1 MGLIS
6 RVSSR
11 TYRVRK
17 KILSI
22 MIRRAITLFQ
32 KSGPINTLGF
42 PPTRVPMTQLKKDE
56 PLENYASW
64 DTQHYINN
72 GVDFYDLIHNMQT
85 DRLDRDIAVRKKIS
99 NLDGIQ
105 HPSVTKHLRK
115 SQIEALKK
123 E

>member
-17 KILSI
+17 II
-22 MIRRAITLFQ
+22 MIRRAITLLQ
-32 KSGPINTLGF
+32 KGGPINTLGF
-42 PPTRVPMTQLKKDE
+42 PPTRVPMAELKKDE

-64 DTQHYINN
+64 DTQHYINK
-72 GVDFYDLIHNMQT
+72 GVDFYDLIDNMVE
-85 DRLDRDIAVRKKIS
+85 DRKKIS

-115 SQIEALKK
+115 SQMDAMKK